1 MKVVLAGGSGVLGR
15 RLARELSAG
24 GHEVVILTRGAADA
38 GLPGRGVVWDGR
50 TVGSWAG
57 ELAGAA
63 VVNLCGAIVDRRPTA
78 ANIEL
83 LTRSRVEPTRALVQA
98 AAGLDRPPP
107 VWVQMGTLAIYGDG
121 GDAILDETA
130 TPADGPPQMAGVA
143 RAWEAAFAGAPA
155 ERSVLLRTAVV
166 LDRDTPALDR
176 LSGLVRWGLG
186 GRIASGRQW
195 VSWLHVQ
202 DYLAIVRRALEDPA
216 LSGTVH
222 VTSPAPVTNAELMA
236 TLRRALHRPA
246 APPTPS
252 WAVRIGAVFLRTD
265 PALALTG
272 RRCVPQRLLD
282 AGFTFA
288 YPEIGPAITE
298 LTGRSASSGPRRPAP
313 PR

>member
-1 MKVVLAGGSGVLGR
+1 MVVLTRSATDLAHGR
-15 RLARELSAG
+15 
-24 GHEVVILTRGAADA
+24 AA
-38 GLPGRGVVWDGR
+38 VWDGR

-83 LTRSRVEPTRALVQA
+83 LTRSRVDPTLALVKA

-121 GDAILDETA
+121 GDAVLDETA
-130 TPADGPPQMAGVA
+130 TPAESPPQMAGVA
-143 RAWEAAFAGAPA
+143 RAWEDAFAGAPA

-202 DYLAIVRRALEDPA
+202 DYLAIVRRALDDPA
-216 LSGTVH
+216 MSGIVH
-222 VTSPAPVTNAELMA
+222 ATSPTPVTNAELMA
-236 TLRRALHRPA
+236 ALRRALRRPP
-246 APPTPS
+246 APPTPA
-252 WAVRIGAVFLRTD
+252 WAVRVGAVFLRTD

-272 RRCVPQRLLD
+272 RRCVPHHLLE

-288 YPEIGPAITE
+288 YPEIGPALLD
-298 LTGRSASSGPRRPAP
+298 LTGRSAVSGPRRPGP